1 MDTII
6 VTYPTIR
13 EGASGEIV
21 FQLQDLLIKAGSAI
35 SLDGKFG
42 LGTRNAVRAFQK
54 NHELPITGIADSGTW
69 IKLMEE
75 AGNIHVT
82 NTETKTLVGF
92 MQIPEVPEKEAK
104 ELMAKYPDANWA
116 ITGIK

>member
-1 MDTII
+1 MDAII

-13 EGASGEIV
+13 EGTSGEIV
-21 FQLQDLLIKAGSAI
+21 YQLQDLLTKAGSAI
-35 SLDGKFG
+35 SVDGKFG

-54 NHELPITGIADSGTW
+54 NHELPVTGVVDSETW

-82 NTETKTLVGF
+82 NIEKKILVGF
-92 MQIPEVPEKEAK
+92 MQIPEVPETEAK
-104 ELMAKYPDANWA
+104 ELMKKYPEAKWA